1 MANNFDRAIL
11 DGTNMAA
18 NTLHSFIFA
27 QLPQQQK
34 TVGIGL
40 LFANVGTSQG
50 VSNSGF
56 Q

>member
-18 NTLHSFIFA
+18 NTLHSLYFA

-34 TVGIGL
+34 L
-40 LFANVGTSQG
+40 LELDCCSPMLEPHRC
-50 VSNSGF
+50 
-56 Q
+56 